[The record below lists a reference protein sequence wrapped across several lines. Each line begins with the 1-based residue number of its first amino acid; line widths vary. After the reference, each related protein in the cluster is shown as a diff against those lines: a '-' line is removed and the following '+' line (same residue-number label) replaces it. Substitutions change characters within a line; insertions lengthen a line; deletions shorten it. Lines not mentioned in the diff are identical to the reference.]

1 MVQDYVVNPTESSV
15 RRVWR
20 SSSTLL
26 TDVRVAYNYE
36 RKLSEFETTSRKL
49 DVILYA
55 VSSEMGVW
63 EEDGD
68 EDICESNGDY

>member
-1 MVQDYVVNPTESSV
+1 MVQEYVVNTTESSV
-15 RRVWR
+15 RRVWD
-20 SSSTLL
+20 SSSTFL

-55 VSSEMGVW
+55 MSSEVGVW

-68 EDICESNGDY
+68 EDISESHGDC